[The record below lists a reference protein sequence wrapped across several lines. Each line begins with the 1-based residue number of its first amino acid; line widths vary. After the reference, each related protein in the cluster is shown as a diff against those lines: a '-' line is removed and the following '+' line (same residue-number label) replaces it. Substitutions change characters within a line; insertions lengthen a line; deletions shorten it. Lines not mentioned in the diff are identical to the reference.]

1 MSLQNGSL
9 RAAAETREQ
18 YEALLETEVSL
29 IYIDSGYFAPGSFRA
44 LCEAAHAA
52 GKSCGLRFPHIF
64 RKETA
69 DFFRKHRESVLEAGF
84 DAFLLRSLEELCF
97 LREEG
102 FPGEGFC
109 GGAGSAQADP
119 GADTEPEAKPD
130 TKPGAKRRTELV
142 ADHGMYAFNGT
153 AAALLEQILAG
164 EAGQERFQSAC
175 PYRLTLPLE
184 LNSRELAALCRMD
197 RKAPHE
203 LVVYGRAPMM
213 VSAQCI
219 RKTLRGCDKRPVVM
233 QLKDRKGALLPVKN
247 NCTFCYNTIL
257 NAGPTVIYDREK
269 ELSEIGAD
277 SLRYEFTTETAKE
290 VKEILSGK
298 RIWRENEFTR
308 GHFKRGVE

>member
-9 RAAAETREQ
+9 RAAAETAEQ
-18 YEALLETEVSL
+18 FEALLDTEVTL

-44 LCEAAHAA
+44 LCGAAHAA
-52 GKSCGLRFPHIF
+52 GKACGLRFPHIF
-64 RKETA
+64 REDGA
-69 DFFRKHRESVLEAGF
+69 DFFLRHKNEVFGAGF
-84 DAFLLRSLEELCF
+84 DAFLIRSLEELCF
-97 LREEG
+97 LRELKKETG
-102 FPGEGFC
+102 METDAELVTDHSLYVFNSFAAAVMEELLAE
-109 GGAGSAQADP
+109 GGAAAAGTEAL
-119 GADTEPEAKPD
+119 GADR
-130 TKPGAKRRTELV
+130 GVR
-142 ADHGMYAFNGT
+142 
-153 AAALLEQILAG
+153 I
-164 EAGQERFQSAC
+164 
-175 PYRLTLPLE
+175 TLPLE

-197 RKAPHE
+197 RKVPHE
-203 LVVYGRAPMM
+203 LLVYGRAPMM

-219 RKTLRGCDKRPVVM
+219 RKTLCGCDKRPVVM